1 MWRKGRE
8 PNKEIQGSHEVQ
20 GSNEVLGSP
29 LGNQWR
35 DQSYQKGIKCETF
48 LQWKASPDLK

>member
-8 PNKEIQGSHEVQ
+8 PNKEIQSSHEV
-20 GSNEVLGSP
+20 LGKP

-48 LQWKASPDLK
+48 LQWKATPDLK